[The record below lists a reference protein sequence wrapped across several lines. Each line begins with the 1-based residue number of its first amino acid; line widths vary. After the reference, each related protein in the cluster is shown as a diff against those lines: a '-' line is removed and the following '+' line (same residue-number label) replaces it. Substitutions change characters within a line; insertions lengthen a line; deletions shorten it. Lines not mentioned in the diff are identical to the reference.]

1 MSIDSEAIAS
11 DVQYLAPGQLIE
23 LFELDATDIG
33 AIQVYYFTMA
43 TSAGAAIEFNGIEYT
58 PLDFEIEGLQ
68 ISGTGQLPEP
78 TIRLSNTDNALGA
91 AINSFNDLVGAKLT
105 RRRTFAKYLDG
116 EPGADP
122 TAQFPL
128 DIFVVEQKTAQNKY
142 FVEFKLVPF
151 MDYQGIRIPKR
162 QVLRDNCPF
171 VYRTWTVSP
180 SGFNYDNVIGCPYT
194 DTNYFDYDGGVEG
207 LPEDDICGKRLS
219 DCTLRFPGDDAEV
232 PFGGFPSVAK
242 IRIR

>member
-1 MSIDSEAIAS
+1 MSIDSTAIAS
-11 DVQYLAPGQLIE
+11 DVQYLTPGELIE

-33 AIQVYYFTMA
+33 AVQVYYFVMA
-43 TSAGAAIEFNGIEYT
+43 TDAGSKVVFNGIEYT

-78 TIRLSNTDNALGA
+78 TIKLSNTDNALGA

-105 RRRTFAKYLDG
+105 RRRTFSKYLDG
-116 EPGADP
+116 RPGADP

-142 FVEFKLVPF
+142 FIEFKLVPF
-151 MDYQGIRIPKR
+151 LDYQGIRIPKR

-171 VYRTWTVSP
+171 VYRTPTDST
-180 SGFNYDNVIGCPYT
+180 SFDYANVIGCPYT
-194 DTNYFDYDGGVEG
+194 GSDYFDVDGNIEG
-207 LPEDDICGKRLS
+207 SALDDKCGKRLS
-219 DCTLRFPGDDAEV
+219 DCTLRFPGDDTEI
-232 PFGGFPSVAK
+232 PYGGFPSVAK
-242 IRIR
+242 IRII